1 MKEIEICNCNCNGPS
16 GDDGSIRVQDAIIEE
31 INFIDRIGHVTISY
45 GIPGDF
51 NMIHMELVTL
61 IVSQDT
67 VIRNESGRS
76 LSMRDLREGML
87 VDAVFSSAMTMSI
100 PPQARAFRITVKNSV
115 NPYDVTVD
123 NVLRV
128 DTRNN
133 FLYTGTLNDRAS
145 QIRFVITN
153 ATVILDRRG
162 RRINLRD
169 LRVGETV
176 RVEHANFMT
185 RSIPP
190 QTTAFRVHVLF

>member
-1 MKEIEICNCNCNGPS
+1 MKDIEICNCNCDRPS
-16 GDDGSIRVQDAIIEE
+16 GDNNSIRVFDAIIEE
-31 INFIDRIGHVTISY
+31 INFVNRVGYVTISY

-67 VIRNESGRS
+67 EIRNESGRL

-100 PPQARAFRITVKNSV
+100 PPQARAFSITVKNRV
-115 NPYDVTVD
+115 NPSEVTVD

-133 FLYTGTLNDRAS
+133 FLYTGTFNNRAS

-153 ATVILDRRG
+153 TTVILDRRG

-185 RSIPP
+185 ASIPP
-190 QTTAFRVHVLF
+190 QTTAFSVQVLF

>member
-1 MKEIEICNCNCNGPS
+1 MKDIEICNCNCNGPS

-87 VDAVFSSAMTMSI
+87 VDVVFSSAMTMSI
-100 PPQARAFRITVKNSV
+100 PPQARAFRIIVKNSV
-115 NPYDVTVD
+115 HPFDVTVD

-162 RRINLRD
+162 RRIDLRD

-190 QTTAFRVHVLF
+190 QTTAFRVQVLF